1 MKKLLALILAV
12 IAVMSMVSCG
22 KTDVVDN
29 QQNTVI
35 EQEVETNTEAE
46 ETEKTDDK
54 KPQAKPETKPEVKP
68 EAKPEVKPEEKPEV
82 NTETPKTVGNV
93 LLADF
98 KSKATGSAT
107 ANAIK
112 D

>member
-46 ETEKTDDK
+46 ETEKS
-54 KPQAKPETKPEVKP
+54 
-68 EAKPEVKPEEKPEV
+68 EE
-82 NTETPKTVGNV
+82 
-93 LLADF
+93 
-98 KSKATGSAT
+98 
-107 ANAIK
+107 
-112 D
+112 